1 MNAEW
6 TLADC
11 LKVADND
18 LQTAACEYLDC
29 PNQKNE
35 RELRIAGR
43 AHDELQKLAKKTQHK
58 DHEQKS

>member
-11 LKVADND
+11 LKVADKD

-43 AHDELQKLAKKTQHK
+43 AHAELQKLATKNTQK
-58 DHEQKS
+58 NEQ